1 MIKFDHIEVHV
12 KDAEKYAT
20 FLQKIMGNGR
30 YKKISDNNT
39 YMFVSVDDIHIEIK
53 EKSDFLIPFELK
65 TNIGFCMPCLRMKG
79 AYEHLENIPEIKIT
93 NQIQN
98 PDGACYFFKDY
109 EGIDWH
115 FKDYDVQDI
124 YINI

>member
-12 KDAEKYAT
+12 TKAEKFAV
-20 FLQKIMGNGR
+20 FLKELFGNGR
-30 YKKISDNNT
+30 YKKISENNT
-39 YMFVSVDDIHIEIK
+39 FMFISVDNLHIEIK
-53 EKSDFLIPFELK
+53 EKKNFNQPFMLEK
-65 TNIGFCMPCLRMKG
+65 GIGFCMPCLRMTG
-79 AYEHLENIPEIKIT
+79 ALDHLTKIAKIEIT

-115 FKDYDVQDI
+115 FKDYDIQDI

>member
-12 KDAEKYAT
+12 KNAAQYSLFLEKL
-20 FLQKIMGNGR
+20 FGSGR
-30 YKKISDNNT
+30 HKKISENNT
-39 YMFVSVDDIHIEIK
+39 FMFVSADDLHIEIK
-53 EKSDFLIPFELK
+53 EKLPFVRPFDIQ
-65 TNIGFCMPCLRMKG
+65 TDIGFCMPCLRMKG
-79 AYEHLENIPEIKIT
+79 ALPHLKSIVGLEIT
-93 NQIQN
+93 SQIEN

-115 FKDYDVQDI
+115 FKDYDMQDL

>member
-12 KDAEKYAT
+12 KNSENYAL
-20 FLQKIMGNGR
+20 FLKKIFGEGR

-39 YMFVSVDDIHIEIK
+39 YMFISADNLHIEIK
-53 EKSDFLIPFELK
+53 QKENYLTPFKLE
-65 TNIGFCMPCLRMKG
+65 TGIGFCMPCLRMRG
-79 AYEHLENIPEIKIT
+79 AFEHLNTIEEIEIT
-93 NQIQN
+93 SQIQN

-115 FKDYDVQDI
+115 FKDYDIQDI